1 MKRTEPKKIG
11 DILNEV
17 LSEQNLD
24 NKLLELQILDLW
36 PKIVGPMINRRTI
49 ERKINNGILYLRIA
63 SAPIRQELSLNRTNL
78 IATLNKAV
86 GKDVLNEIHFI

>member
-36 PKIVGPMINRRTI
+36 PKIVGPMINRRTV

>member
-36 PKIVGPMINRRTI
+36 PKIVGPMINRRTV

-63 SAPIRQELSLNRTNL
+63 SAPIRQELSLNLTNL